1 MEFSLTPLGISA
13 AQPAF
18 GRHLSAH
25 VLHAGNEIFLI
36 DCGEG
41 TQFQLNAFGIKRGR
55 IRHIFISHLHGDH
68 FYGLIGL
75 LTSLGMNDREEP
87 VSVYSPPGLENMIR
101 VQFLGTG
108 TEMPFPL
115 HFLTL
120 DAAGPQPVLETK
132 HLEIRSFPLE
142 HRTPT
147 LGFLFREKQIPLNI
161 IPEAIGRYRLD
172 FDQIHAVKNGEDIV
186 LNDGRRIPNGEVT
199 LPPYRRRSFAYCSD
213 TVFMEEMA
221 EEIKGVDLLYH
232 ESTFLEKDAE
242 TAALTFHSTAAQAA
256 RIARLAGV
264 GTLVLGHFSARYPDP
279 AVFLDEAKIVFPN
292 AVLAEEGKTIE
303 IPLSRISTT

>member
-1 MEFSLTPLGISA
+1 MEFSLIPLGISA

-18 GRHLSAH
+18 GRHLSAY
-25 VLHAGNEIFLI
+25 VLHAGNDIFLI

-41 TQFQLNAFGIKRGR
+41 TQFQLNAFGIKRSR

-75 LTSLGMNDREEP
+75 LTSLGMNDREDP
-87 VSVYSPPGLENMIR
+87 VTVYSPPGLEEMIR
-101 VQFLGTG
+101 IQFRGTG

-115 HFLTL
+115 HFVTL
-120 DAAGPQPVLETK
+120 DAAGPQLVLETK
-132 HLEIRSFPLE
+132 HVEVRSFPLA

-161 IPEAIGRYRLD
+161 IPEAIERYQLT
-172 FDQIHAVKNGEDIV
+172 FDQIRAAKRGEDIA
-186 LNDGRRIPNGEVT
+186 LEDGRRIPNAELT

-213 TVFMEEMA
+213 TVFL
-221 EEIKGVDLLYH
+221 EEIAQEVKAVDLLYH
-232 ESTFLEKDAE
+232 ESTFLEKDAD

-256 RIARLAGV
+256 RIALLAGV
-264 GTLVLGHFSARYPDP
+264 GTLVLGHFSARYPD
-279 AVFLDEAKIVFPN
+279 ANVFLEEAKTVFPN
-292 AVLAEEGKTIE
+292 TILAEEGSPIE
-303 IPLSRISTT
+303 IPLLRAFE